1 MSRPT
6 VRLREPAAPGPRGAH
21 PLLALSLGEPLG
33 IALRWDAARVGSGAE
48 RLVAPDQSPGAR
60 ALRFRR
66 AFRDL
71 LDLSEPALVVF
82 RRAPEVVAQWQEA
95 LLLAEVEGRTSWL
108 GVGVDEGPPHL
119 LDPLAAASARFARPV
134 GDPRQA
140 DALLLLAWAD
150 DEVGPTLVPA

>member
-6 VRLREPAAPGPRGAH
+6 VRLHGPAAPGPRAAH
-21 PLLALSLGEPLG
+21 PLLALSLGDPLG

-48 RLVAPDQSPGAR
+48 RLVTPGQPPGER

-71 LDLSEPALVVF
+71 LDLSEPALVVY
-82 RRAPEVVAQWQEA
+82 RRAPETAAQWQEA

-119 LDPLAAASARFARPV
+119 LDPLAAASARFGRPV

-150 DEVGPTLVPA
+150 DVVGPTLVPA

>member
-6 VRLREPAAPGPRGAH
+6 VRLRGPLLPGRLGAH
-21 PLLALSLGEPLG
+21 PLLALALGEPLG

-48 RLVAPDQSPGAR
+48 RLVTSGQSPGER

-66 AFRDL
+66 VFRDL

-82 RRAPEVVAQWQEA
+82 RRAPEAVAQWQEA

-119 LDPLAAASARFARPV
+119 LDPLAAASARFGRPV
-134 GDPRQA
+134 GDRRQA